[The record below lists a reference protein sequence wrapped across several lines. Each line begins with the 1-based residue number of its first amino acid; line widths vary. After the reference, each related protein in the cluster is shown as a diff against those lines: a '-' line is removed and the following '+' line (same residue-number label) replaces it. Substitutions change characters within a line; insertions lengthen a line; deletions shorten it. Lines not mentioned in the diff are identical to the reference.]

1 VKEEKK
7 MKKGLTMLVLVIV
20 ISGLIA
26 TIGSAVAADYVY
38 VESNVKGVGW
48 KNVDYTVDTRPGVAS
63 GIEMRELESGSG
75 IVTAQKWSLEVN
87 KEQNVFPGIPGTSCV
102 ESLEEHKIFDVEY
115 FPITYQNLSYDQKW
129 LEKKCV
135 KNFAIGA
142 VTDAYFD
149 MCERLEKEETVVT
162 YTGFGQPWGIP
173 IWVPMPPIDQ
183 ALTQTVTA
191 DVLGRSH
198 IGFAAKQAGGNHR
211 TIAMGLEETV
221 GDFHI
226 EKTIDIRDNCT
237 TGMVGD
243 WLGCP

>member
-1 VKEEKK
+1 
-7 MKKGLTMLVLVIV
+7 MKRKLAMLVVALILFA
-20 ISGLIA
+20 LIA
-26 TIGSAVAADYVY
+26 AIGSAVAANYVW
-38 VESNVKGVGW
+38 VESNLKGVGW

-63 GIEMRELESGSG
+63 GVEMRELESGSG
-75 IVTAQKWSLEVN
+75 IVTAQKWTLEVN
-87 KEQNVFPGIPGTSCV
+87 MANPRSLCPPPCFCMEG
-102 ESLEEHKIFDVEY
+102 LEEHKIFDVEY

-135 KNFAIGA
+135 KNYVIGA
-142 VTDAYFD
+142 VTDAFFD

-162 YTGFGQPWGIP
+162 YTGNESLFGGQAPPWYNWNTP
-173 IWVPMPPIDQ
+173 QSPPA

-198 IGFAAKQAGGNHR
+198 IGFAAKESDGNHR
-211 TIAMGLEETV
+211 TIAMGVEETV

-226 EKTIDIRDNCT
+226 EKTIDIRETCNES
-237 TGMVGD
+237 MVGD

>member
-1 VKEEKK
+1 
-7 MKKGLTMLVLVIV
+7 MKKGLTMLVAAMVIV
-20 ISGLIA
+20 GLIG
-26 TIGSAVAADYVY
+26 TIGSAAAAQYVY

-48 KNVDYTVDTRPGVAS
+48 KNVDYTVDTQPGVAS

-75 IVTAQKWSLEVN
+75 IVTAQKWTLEVN
-87 KEQNVFPGIPGTSCV
+87 KFNSTTQGCLEA
-102 ESLEEHKIFDVEY
+102 LEEHKIFDVEY

-135 KNFAIGA
+135 KNYKIGA
-142 VTDAYFD
+142 VTDAFFD
-149 MCERLEKEETVVT
+149 MCERLEKEETVQT
-162 YTGFGQPWGIP
+162 FTGLD
-173 IWVPMPPIDQ
+173 IDGNVDPDADR

-198 IGFAAKQAGGNHR
+198 IGFTAKESTGNHR
-211 TIAMGLEETV
+211 TIALGVEETV

-237 TGMVGD
+237 IGMVGD